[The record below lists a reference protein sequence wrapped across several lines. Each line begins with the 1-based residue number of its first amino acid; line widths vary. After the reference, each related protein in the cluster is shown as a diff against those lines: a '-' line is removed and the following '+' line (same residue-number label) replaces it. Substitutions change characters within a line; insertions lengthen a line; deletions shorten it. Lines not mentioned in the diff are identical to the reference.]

1 VRFSIQPVVDNEGLA
16 QAHDIRRQVFII
28 EQDVPESVE
37 MDEFDEA
44 AYHILCRVEG
54 EVVGTGRVHFQQT
67 GGKIGRVAV
76 LGNYRGKGIGTD
88 IVHHLVKHAKEN
100 GAAKIYANVQLE
112 AVPFYEKLGFV
123 GGGETFEEGGIEH
136 VRMVLKE

>member
-67 GGKIGRVAV
+67 GGKISWRQCHSMKSWVSSAGARPSR
-76 LGNYRGKGIGTD
+76 RGG
-88 IVHHLVKHAKEN
+88 
-100 GAAKIYANVQLE
+100 
-112 AVPFYEKLGFV
+112 
-123 GGGETFEEGGIEH
+123 
-136 VRMVLKE
+136 